1 MKILLAG
8 DDFVRN
14 DILAREIAAR
24 VPIEPDF
31 TMLTLPWPQVPF
43 GPVAEVDEASDC
55 EDDVAEA
62 VTDAEV
68 VVTQMAPLTARVIG
82 GAPALKLIVCTRG
95 GPVNVNTRAATER
108 GIAVSCTPG
117 RNAVAAAEYTLLLM
131 LAAMRR
137 LPEAHASLTAGQWR
151 SGMYAYTECGN
162 EIAGSVIGIVGL
174 GEVGRRVATSVR
186 GLGGHVIACDPFVS
200 RDAVGDGVEMVSL
213 TELLERA
220 DVITLHARLTAGTT
234 GMIGAAELARVRPG
248 AILVNTARGALLDHD
263 AAMRALESGR
273 LAALALDV
281 FPEEPVAPDSPLLRM
296 PRVVLSPHLAG
307 ATRETAERAARV
319 AALEVDRYARGEPL
333 AHVVNGIDLRRPR

>member
-14 DILAREIAAR
+14 DILAREIVAR

-31 TMLTLPWPQVPF
+31 TMLALPWPQLPF

-82 GAPALKLIVCTRG
+82 GALALKLIVCTRG
-95 GPVNVNTRAATER
+95 GPVNVNTEAATER

-137 LPEAHASLTAGQWR
+137 LPEAHASLAAGEWR
-151 SGMYAYTECGN
+151 SGMYAYAECGS

-174 GEVGRRVATSVR
+174 GEIGRRVATSVR
-186 GLGGHVIACDPFVS
+186 GLGGHVIAFDPFVS

-220 DVITLHARLTAGTT
+220 DVITLHARLTAGTK

-248 AILVNTARGALLDHD
+248 AVLVNTARGALLDHD

-273 LAALALDV
+273 LGALALDV
-281 FPEEPVAPDSPLLRM
+281 FPEEPVPPSPLLRM

-333 AHVVNGIDLRRPR
+333 AHVVNGIDPRRPR